1 MASKQKPL
9 KTVAEAMKD
18 LTVVIES
25 GIESNVETKVET
37 PKVGVGSF
45 CVDKILTTNWTNM
58 EILDS
63 VKSTFPNAKTSYAC
77 IAWYRSDLR
86 NKGLIGPRVSK
97 KAPKQADLFES
108 QVA

>member
-1 MASKQKPL
+1 MASKSK
-9 KTVAEAMKD
+9 A
-18 LTVVIES
+18 VV
-25 GIESNVETKVET
+25 ESNVETKVET

-97 KAPKQADLFES
+97 KVETPQETIE
-108 QVA
+108 V

>member
-1 MASKQKPL
+1 
-9 KTVAEAMKD
+9 
-18 LTVVIES
+18 
-25 GIESNVETKVET
+25 
-37 PKVGVGSF
+37 
-45 CVDKILTTNWTNM
+45 M